1 MHFLPMNYLINTVI
15 TATNNKGKKENAR
28 WTDMDLDKMLHLLGL
43 LLAMQVYK
51 IHGPRRLYWSNND
64 NDLLPGMNFG
74 KIKFLKKFCTVYNFQ
89 MLRMRISKFLILLLQ
104 STSISKN
111 LLCQDHFWLMARVH
125 FFYKHKCL

>member
-104 STSISKN
+104 STSIFKN
-111 LLCQDHFWLMARVH
+111 LLCQDHF
-125 FFYKHKCL
+125 